1 MAARKN
7 GLFRFALEFFQPA
20 PPRGFGDP
28 ALAQRLLDAGRMEQ
42 RALWP
47 FLAAFPEGLEETE
60 ARERL
65 ATAGPNTIA
74 REGPPTIAQE
84 LWGRARNPLN
94 ALLLG
99 LAALSYF
106 LGDLHSAIVIAIIV
120 ALAIMMAFVQEHRS
134 NDAAARLRAM
144 VRTTAS
150 VKRRGETEGFREI
163 PIEEVVPGDVVRMC
177 AGDMIPA
184 DLRLIAAKDLFINQS
199 ALTGEAM
206 PAEKSATLCDASVAD
221 PFDAPNLCLMGSSV
235 VSGFAT
241 GVVVHTGAKSCFGQ
255 LAEQLAGRR
264 EPTSFDLGVNRFIWL
279 MLRFM
284 LAMVP
289 SVFLINGLAKGDW
302 GQALLFAAA
311 VAVGLTPELL
321 PMIVTVNLARGA
333 LAMSKRRVIV
343 KRLNAIQNFG
353 AMDVLCADKTGTLT
367 ENRIV
372 LALHLDLAG
381 ESSARVL
388 ECAWLNSR
396 HQSGLKSLL
405 DDAVLSH
412 VETNGGAAP
421 KPRYRCIDEIPFDF
435 MRRRLSVVLARE
447 EGGASL
453 AGRLKRVAGLG
464 GGHVMI
470 CKGAVEEV
478 LAACKYCEI
487 DGRRCRLDA
496 IRMKAALAKA
506 RELNEDGLRV
516 LAVARKDIARGKRS
530 YCVDDERDLT
540 LLGFTAFLDPPK
552 SDAREALRQLER
564 SGVAVKILTGD
575 NEVVT
580 RKICREVGLDAERVA
595 LGHEIEAMD
604 DAALA
609 DLAQGV
615 KVFAKVSPEQK
626 ARVIRALH
634 AKGHVVGFLGD
645 GVNDSP
651 ALRAADVGISVDTA
665 VDIARESADII
676 LLDKSLLVLRQG
688 VVEGRKVFGNIVKYI
703 KMGASSNFGTMFSVL
718 GASMFLP
725 FLPLLPAQV
734 LANNL
739 LYDFSQTAIPTD
751 NVDEDYLSVPRKW
764 DIGNL
769 FKFMLVM
776 GPVSSIFDYVTF
788 YVLIRYFDGWSNPS
802 LFQTGWFIESLLSQT
817 LIIHIIRTAKIPFL
831 QSRPS
836 AALVAMSL
844 VICAIGVALPFTAA
858 GEALKFTPPPAL
870 FWPMVAA
877 IILGYALLA
886 QIVKVWFVRRW
897 GM

>member
-94 ALLLG
+94 ALLLV

-381 ESSARVL
+381 EIQRARARMRMAQQPSSV
-388 ECAWLNSR
+388 
-396 HQSGLKSLL
+396 
-405 DDAVLSH
+405 
-412 VETNGGAAP
+412 GAE
-421 KPRYRCIDEIPFDF
+421 KPA
-435 MRRRLSVVLARE
+435 RRR
-447 EGGASL
+447 
-453 AGRLKRVAGLG
+453 RVEP
-464 GGHVMI
+464 
-470 CKGAVEEV
+470 CRDE
-478 LAACKYCEI
+478 
-487 DGRRCRLDA
+487 RRRGPE
-496 IRMKAALAKA
+496 AAL
-506 RELNEDGLRV
+506 
-516 LAVARKDIARGKRS
+516 
-530 YCVDDERDLT
+530 
-540 LLGFTAFLDPPK
+540 
-552 SDAREALRQLER
+552 
-564 SGVAVKILTGD
+564 
-575 NEVVT
+575 
-580 RKICREVGLDAERVA
+580 
-595 LGHEIEAMD
+595 
-604 DAALA
+604 
-609 DLAQGV
+609 
-615 KVFAKVSPEQK
+615 
-626 ARVIRALH
+626 
-634 AKGHVVGFLGD
+634 
-645 GVNDSP
+645 
-651 ALRAADVGISVDTA
+651 
-665 VDIARESADII
+665 
-676 LLDKSLLVLRQG
+676 
-688 VVEGRKVFGNIVKYI
+688 
-703 KMGASSNFGTMFSVL
+703 
-718 GASMFLP
+718 
-725 FLPLLPAQV
+725 QV
-734 LANNL
+734 
-739 LYDFSQTAIPTD
+739 
-751 NVDEDYLSVPRKW
+751 
-764 DIGNL
+764 
-769 FKFMLVM
+769 
-776 GPVSSIFDYVTF
+776 
-788 YVLIRYFDGWSNPS
+788 
-802 LFQTGWFIESLLSQT
+802 
-817 LIIHIIRTAKIPFL
+817 H
-831 QSRPS
+831 
-836 AALVAMSL
+836 
-844 VICAIGVALPFTAA
+844 
-858 GEALKFTPPPAL
+858 
-870 FWPMVAA
+870 
-877 IILGYALLA
+877 
-886 QIVKVWFVRRW
+886 
-897 GM
+897 